1 MAEDHQY
8 NMLPH
13 SAGCNDGSASFAPV
27 EWLLRN
33 ADGGMASERRGKRMV
48 SFGKHGSSGAS
59 VRTSNTK
66 GNRCPFCGIGLPSA
80 GLKKVCIKCM
90 KSGNPNLNYIWDSKY
105 TKCPNDCGSTLREIC
120 LWDEKVPGKKG
131 KLFGGGSGNVK
142 SRGCGALIPLGYIG
156 SKATFIFLVGSKR
169 SGKSQYLTA
178 IANSISSGKFGGG
191 GEAFATVS
199 EVGEKSIRRSLQ
211 SMKRLYDDKQ
221 AEDGTDSLRAAAG
234 LSGTNSGQGNALQ
247 GNPNS
252 GGNALQGNQNSG
264 GNATTPVSQSGNP
277 NPNDILGDDGKITA
291 KDPLVLSI
299 SGDDGS
305 LEYMVIYDRAGEDL
319 SSESA
324 IAETTANFLANADAI
339 LYCMD
344 PTQLCYVRQ
353 RLHPPSEESIPKEYE
368 ANTKIL
374 NYISSVI
381 DRDVMKSIVLA
392 VVLTKADLLMKDPE
406 DSGEESIVL
415 DENLKDA
422 MGREYDHDNME
433 YIDQIVRSYLA
444 GMTGCGDSLG
454 NFINQTSFFADCRYF
469 LTSALGYDPK
479 GKKIDVIALPF
490 RQDEPLLW
498 ILAKNGSKFVRERY
512 DGEAHLYVLPS
523 RQGQSRGWIP
533 GILLFTR
540 DD

>member
-1 MAEDHQY
+1 MA
-8 NMLPH
+8 L
-13 SAGCNDGSASFAPV
+13 
-27 EWLLRN
+27 
-33 ADGGMASERRGKRMV
+33 
-48 SFGKHGSSGAS
+48 FGKHGSPGAS

-66 GNRCPFCGIGLPSA
+66 GNRCPFCCIGLPSA
-80 GLKKVCIKCM
+80 GLKKVCIICM

-131 KLFGGGSGNVK
+131 KLFGGSETVER
-142 SRGCGALIPLGYIG
+142 RGCGALIPSGYIG
-156 SKATFIFLVGSKR
+156 SKATFVLLVGSKR
-169 SGKSQYLTA
+169 SGKTLYLDA
-178 IANSISSGKFGGG
+178 VLNSIQSGKFGGG
-191 GEAFATVS
+191 GEAFAS
-199 EVGEKSIRRSLQ
+199 VGLVGAKSIRRSLQ
-211 SMKRLYDDKQ
+211 SMKRLYEDKQ
-221 AEDGTDSLRAAAG
+221 VEDGTDSLRVAAD
-234 LSGTNSGQGNALQ
+234 LLRMDS
-247 GNPNS
+247 
-252 GGNALQGNQNSG
+252 

-291 KDPLVLSI
+291 KDPLLLSI

-324 IAETTANFLANADAI
+324 IAETTANLLANADAI

-353 RLHPPSEESIPKEYE
+353 RIHLPSAHRMPIEYE
-368 ANTKIL
+368 ANTEIL
-374 NYISSVI
+374 SYISNVI
-381 DRDVMKSIVLA
+381 DREAMKSIFLA

-415 DENLKDA
+415 NDDLRIAESRA
-422 MGREYDHDNME
+422 YDRKNME
-433 YIDQIVRSYLA
+433 KIDQIVRSYLA

-454 NFINQTSFFADCRYF
+454 NFINQAELFADCRYF

-479 GKKIDVIALPF
+479 DEKIDVMPSPF

-498 ILAKNGSKFVRERY
+498 ILAKNGSKFVSE
-512 DGEAHLYVLPS
+512 
-523 RQGQSRGWIP
+523 
-533 GILLFTR
+533 
-540 DD
+540 